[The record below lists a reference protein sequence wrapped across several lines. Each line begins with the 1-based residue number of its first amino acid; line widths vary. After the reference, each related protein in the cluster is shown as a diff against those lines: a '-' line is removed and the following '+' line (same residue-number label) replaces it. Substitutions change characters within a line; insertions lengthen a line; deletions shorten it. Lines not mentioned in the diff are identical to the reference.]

1 MIKQQGFLC
10 CINRDQRYRRMEQTP
25 YIQAS
30 RPRRRFLW
38 KQDSENATECI
49 DLHASPD
56 VFWVRMQAQAC
67 RVQSLGL
74 SAYICCIYFS
84 KPKHSVN

>member
-56 VFWVRMQAQAC
+56 VFWGSHAGSS
-67 RVQSLGL
+67 VQGTVLRL
-74 SAYICCIYFS
+74 ICLYLLHLFQ
-84 KPKHSVN
+84 